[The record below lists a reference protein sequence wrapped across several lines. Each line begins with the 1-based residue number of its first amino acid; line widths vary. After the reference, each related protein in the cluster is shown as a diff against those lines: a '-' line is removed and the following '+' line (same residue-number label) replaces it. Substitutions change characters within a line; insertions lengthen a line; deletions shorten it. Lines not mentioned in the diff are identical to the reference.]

1 MNLAT
6 SLLRHIGACGIALSV
21 GLMGGLAAAHAQEP
35 TLLRM
40 NMFPSNQDPTWP
52 LWEQFAKDIEEES
65 NGTLRIELNPSEALG
80 TATNMIE
87 AISRGAPVLQDSD
100 PSHVFN
106 YVPDFAIF
114 TAPYVIKKPEDIEKA
129 WNSPFVAEL
138 EKELQAKGLRFVT
151 MAYFGT
157 RNILSNKQIFSR
169 ADTAGLKM
177 RNAPTRMWNEVSKI
191 LGGNPTTTSWSE
203 AYSAL
208 EQGVADTIE
217 APLGLLYSSG
227 VWETRPYISLTEHIL
242 VTSSLIMS
250 QQVYE
255 SLPEDAQ
262 RALDKVGRAYP
273 AKRVPASLAIEAD
286 FRKRLE
292 DGGIIF
298 NEVDKSSFIEAAASV
313 SSAFPEWS
321 EGVYERMLDA
331 IK

>member
-1 MNLAT
+1 MTWNR
-6 SLLRHIGACGIALSV
+6 SLLRKMSACSLALFLGMIS
-21 GLMGGLAAAHAQEP
+21 GLTAHAQEP

-40 NMFPSNQDPTWP
+40 NMFVSNQDPTWP
-52 LWEQFAKDIEEES
+52 LWEKFAKDIEEES
-65 NGTLRIELNPSEALG
+65 KGTLRVEVNPTEALG

-129 WNSPFVAEL
+129 WNSEFVAKL

-157 RNILSNKQIFSR
+157 RHILTNKQIFKR

-191 LGGNPTTTSWSE
+191 LGGNPTATSFSE

-208 EQGVADTIE
+208 EQGVADTAE
-217 APLGLLYSSG
+217 APLGLLHSSG
-227 VWETRPYISLTEHIL
+227 LAETRPYISLSGHIL
-242 VTSSLIMS
+242 VTSSIIMS
-250 QQVYE
+250 QKVYE
-255 SLPEDAQ
+255 SLPADAQ
-262 RALDKVGRAYP
+262 RALDTVGRAYP
-273 AKRVPASLAIEAD
+273 AERVAASLEIEGHY
-286 FRKRLE
+286 RKLLE
-292 DGGIIF
+292 ERGIIF
-298 NEVDKSSFIEAAASV
+298 NEVDKTDFITAAASI
-313 SSAFPEWS
+313 SAAFPEWS
-321 EGVYERMLDA
+321 EGLHERMLEA